1 MRYVRTRYEREQ
13 RELAYRFYVTNALRI
28 ITENTAKMGGGQ
40 YMKYRFCDI
49 VTPPTEDDRSGD
61 EIAENIKEK
70 LKRIGGGE

>member
-1 MRYVRTRYEREQ
+1 MRYVRTRFEVEQ
-13 RELAYRFYVTNALRI
+13 RELTYRFYVTNALKI

-40 YMKYRFCDI
+40 YMKDRFCDI
-49 VTPPTEDDRSGD
+49 VTPPIEDDRSGA